1 MSYIMPYSMRYANSS
16 TDSRFGFLAGRH
28 CEGARRRRVCRHPR
42 PRSSRNDGSD
52 TGRARAVPRC
62 HQRRQHRLPGRNH
75 PRTGALIARSPTSR
89 SLITH
94 PTVID
99 TLDLVL
105 GDHASTFQVDLTQL
119 VTIGPG
125 EPAQMIHRDQW
136 SFDRYQFPRGFEAEV
151 ATMWAVTDFTEEM
164 GATRMVVGSHR
175 WEDDPDEV
183 DPALSSPA
191 VMTKGSVLLYTG
203 SIFHGGGANTTK
215 TSRIGMNVGYSLGWL
230 RQEENQYLACPP
242 EIARTLPE
250 GLLRLMGYQRG
261 SYPSATWTTCENHWT
276 GCMTARRLY
285 RTSTVTAAPL
295 ASDSRRPG
303 ATFRPRSPA
312 RLNPIRLS
320 YRTRHWL
327 RVE

>member
-1 MSYIMPYSMRYANSS
+1 LPAGIAKVLSDDGCVVVADLASPQTMDQIRAELDQHLAITSGGNTDFLGES
-16 TDSRFGFLAGRH
+16 TR
-28 CEGARRRRVCRHPR
+28 
-42 PRSSRNDGSD
+42 
-52 TGRARAVPRC
+52 
-62 HQRRQHRLPGRNH
+62 
-75 PRTGALIARSPTSR
+75 RTGALIARSPTSR

-94 PTVID
+94 PRIID

-105 GDHASTFQVDLTQL
+105 GDHASTFQIDLTQL

-151 ATMWAVTDFTEEM
+151 ASMWAVTDFTEEM

-175 WEDDPDEV
+175 WQDDPDDV
-183 DPALSSPA
+183 DPALSVPA

-203 SIFHGGGANTTK
+203 SIFHGGGANTT
-215 TSRIGMNVGYSLGWL
+215 TSSRIGMNVGYSLGWL

-261 SYPSATWTTCENHWT
+261 SYSIGYADDMREPLDWLYGSPTFMSDFLGYRRAARKRLKATGSYVPAT
-276 GCMTARRLY
+276 G
-285 RTSTVTAAPL
+285 
-295 ASDSRRPG
+295 PG
-303 ATFRPRSPA
+303 T
-312 RLNPIRLS
+312 N
-320 YRTRHWL
+320 
-327 RVE
+327 

>member
-1 MSYIMPYSMRYANSS
+1 MPIGVR
-16 TDSRFGFLAGRH
+16 T
-28 CEGARRRRVCRHPR
+28 V
-42 PRSSRNDGSD
+42 GSD
-52 TGRARAVPRC
+52 SSPTEIADVLNEDGCVVIADLASPQTMDQIRAELEPYLDATGGGNTEFLGPTTR
-62 HQRRQHRLPGRNH
+62 
-75 PRTGALIARSPTSR
+75 RTGALIARSPSAR
-89 SLITH
+89 PLITH
-94 PTVID
+94 RTIID

-136 SFDRYQFPRGFEAEV
+136 SFDRYKFPTGFEAEV
-151 ATMWAVTDFTEEM
+151 ATMWAVTDFTEAM

-183 DPALSSPA
+183 DFALSTPA

-203 SIFHGGGANTTK
+203 SIFHGGGANNTE
-215 TSRIGMNVGYSLGWL
+215 TSRIGMNIGYSLGWL

-261 SYPSATWTTCENHWT
+261 SYSIGYVDDLREPLDW
-276 GCMTARRLY
+276 LY
-285 RTSTVTAAPL
+285 
-295 ASDSRRPG
+295 D
-303 ATFRPRSPA
+303 SPA
-312 RLNPIRLS
+312 FISDFYGYRRVARKRLRETASYVPPTAQLNP
-320 YRTRHWL
+320 T
-327 RVE
+327 

>member
-1 MSYIMPYSMRYANSS
+1 MPKAVCTVGSGSS
-16 TDSRFGFLAGRH
+16 PADIATVLIEDGCVVIADLASAQTMDQIRAELDHHLATTSGGNTAFLG
-28 CEGARRRRVCRHPR
+28 ESPR
-42 PRSSRNDGSD
+42 
-52 TGRARAVPRC
+52 
-62 HQRRQHRLPGRNH
+62 
-75 PRTGALIARSPTSR
+75 RTGALIARSPTSR
-89 SLITH
+89 TLITH

-105 GDHASTFQVDLTQL
+105 GDHASTFQIDLTQL

-136 SFDRYQFPRGFEAEV
+136 SFDRYPFPRGFEAEV

-175 WEDDPDEV
+175 WQDDPDDV
-183 DPALSSPA
+183 DPALTVPA

-215 TSRIGMNVGYSLGWL
+215 TSRIGMNVGYSLGWP
-230 RQEENQYLACPP
+230 RQEENQYLASPP

-261 SYPSATWTTCENHWT
+261 SYSIGYVDDLREPLDW
-276 GCMTARRLY
+276 LY
-285 RTSTVTAAPL
+285 
-295 ASDSRRPG
+295 G
-303 ATFRPRSPA
+303 SPA
-312 RLNPIRLS
+312 FMSGFYGYRRVARKRLRETASYVPPTQQLNP
-320 YRTRHWL
+320 T
-327 RVE
+327 

>member
-1 MSYIMPYSMRYANSS
+1 MPIAVR
-16 TDSRFGFLAGRH
+16 T
-28 CEGARRRRVCRHPR
+28 V
-42 PRSSRNDGSD
+42 GSD
-52 TGRARAVPRC
+52 SSPADIARVLNEDGCVVIADLASAATMDQIRAELD
-62 HQRRQHRLPGRNH
+62 QHLAATDGGKTDFLGHATR
-75 PRTGALIARSPTSR
+75 RTGALIARSPTSR
-89 SLITH
+89 SLITN

-105 GDHASTFQVDLTQL
+105 GDHASTFQIDLTQL

-175 WEDDPDEV
+175 WEDDPDDV

-191 VMTKGSVLLYTG
+191 VMTKGSVLVYTG
-203 SIFHGGGANTTK
+203 SVFHGGGANTTK
-215 TSRIGMNVGYSLGWL
+215 TCRIGMNVGYSLGWL

-250 GLLRLMGYQRG
+250 GLLQLMGYQRG
-261 SYPSATWTTCENHWT
+261 SSGIGHADDMRDPLDWLYGSPTFMSDFLGYRRAARKRLKATGSYVPAT
-276 GCMTARRLY
+276 G
-285 RTSTVTAAPL
+285 
-295 ASDSRRPG
+295 PG
-303 ATFRPRSPA
+303 T
-312 RLNPIRLS
+312 N
-320 YRTRHWL
+320 
-327 RVE
+327 

>member
-1 MSYIMPYSMRYANSS
+1 MTAVVQTVCSDFLPTAVQTVGSGSSPTDIATVLNEDGCVVIPDLAPPQTMDQIRAELEPYLAATRGGN
-16 TDSRFGFLAGRH
+16 TDFLGETTR
-28 CEGARRRRVCRHPR
+28 
-42 PRSSRNDGSD
+42 
-52 TGRARAVPRC
+52 
-62 HQRRQHRLPGRNH
+62 
-75 PRTGALIARSPTSR
+75 RTGALIARSPASR

-94 PTVID
+94 PTIID

-119 VTIGPG
+119 ITIGPG
-125 EPAQMIHRDQW
+125 APAQMIHRDQW

-151 ATMWAVTDFTEEM
+151 GTMWAVTDFTEEM

-203 SIFHGGGANTTK
+203 SVFHGGGANTTK

-261 SYPSATWTTCENHWT
+261 SYAIGYADDMREPLDW
-276 GCMTARRLY
+276 LY
-285 RTSTVTAAPL
+285 
-295 ASDSRRPG
+295 D
-303 ATFRPRSPA
+303 SPA
-312 RLNPIRLS
+312 FMSDFYEYRRAARKRLRATGSYVPPIKS
-320 YRTRHWL
+320 
-327 RVE
+327 

>member
-1 MSYIMPYSMRYANSS
+1 MPIAVRTVGADSSS
-16 TDSRFGFLAGRH
+16 TDIAKLLTEDGCVVIAELPPPQTRERIKAELEPYLAATGGGNTDFL
-28 CEGARRRRVCRHPR
+28 GA
-42 PRSSRNDGSD
+42 
-52 TGRARAVPRC
+52 TT
-62 HQRRQHRLPGRNH
+62 Q
-75 PRTGALIARSPTSR
+75 RTGALIARSPTAR

-94 PTVID
+94 PTIID

-136 SFDRYQFPRGFEAEV
+136 SFDHYQFPRGFEAEV
-151 ATMWAVTDFTEEM
+151 ATMWAVTDFPEEM

-203 SIFHGGGANTTK
+203 SVFHGGGATK

-230 RQEENQYLACPP
+230 RHEENQYLACPP

-261 SYPSATWTTCENHWT
+261 SYSLGYVDNLREPLDWLYGSTALISDFY
-276 GCMTARRLY
+276 GYRRAARRRLK
-285 RTSTVTAAPL
+285 
-295 ASDSRRPG
+295 
-303 ATFRPRSPA
+303 ATETYVPPIGPHTE
-312 RLNPIRLS
+312 LNPAPN
-320 YRTRHWL
+320 
-327 RVE
+327 

>member
-1 MSYIMPYSMRYANSS
+1 MPIAVRTVGADSSS
-16 TDSRFGFLAGRH
+16 TDIAKLLTEDGCVVIADLAAPQTMDQIRAELEQHLAVTSGGNTDFL
-28 CEGARRRRVCRHPR
+28 GATTR
-42 PRSSRNDGSD
+42 
-52 TGRARAVPRC
+52 
-62 HQRRQHRLPGRNH
+62 
-75 PRTGALIARSPTSR
+75 RTGALIARSPTAR
-89 SLITH
+89 TLITH
-94 PTVID
+94 PTILD

-136 SFDRYQFPRGFEAEV
+136 SFDRFQFPRGFEAEV

-175 WEDDPDEV
+175 WDDDPDDV
-183 DPALSSPA
+183 DPALSAPA
-191 VMTKGSVLLYTG
+191 VMTKGSVLVYTG
-203 SIFHGGGANTTK
+203 SVFHGGGANTTT

-261 SYPSATWTTCENHWT
+261 SYAIGYADDMREPLDWLYDSPTFMSDFYDYRRAARKRLKATGSYVPPST
-276 GCMTARRLY
+276 
-285 RTSTVTAAPL
+285 P
-295 ASDSRRPG
+295 
-303 ATFRPRSPA
+303 
-312 RLNPIRLS
+312 
-320 YRTRHWL
+320 
-327 RVE
+327 

>member
-1 MSYIMPYSMRYANSS
+1 MPIAVRTVGSESS
-16 TDSRFGFLAGRH
+16 PAQIAEVLSEDGCVVIADLAPPETMDQIRAELDQHLATTSGGNTDFLGESTR
-28 CEGARRRRVCRHPR
+28 
-42 PRSSRNDGSD
+42 
-52 TGRARAVPRC
+52 
-62 HQRRQHRLPGRNH
+62 
-75 PRTGALIARSPTSR
+75 RTGALIARSPTSR
-89 SLITH
+89 ALITD
-94 PTVID
+94 PTIID

-105 GDHASTFQVDLTQL
+105 GDHASTFQIDLTQL

-175 WEDDPDEV
+175 WQDDPDDV
-183 DPALSSPA
+183 DPALTVPA
-191 VMTKGSVLLYTG
+191 VMTKGSALLYTG
-203 SIFHGGGANTTK
+203 SIFHGGGANTTT

-261 SYPSATWTTCENHWT
+261 SYSIGYADDMREPLDWLYGSPTFMSDFLGYRRAARKRLRETASYVPAT
-276 GCMTARRLY
+276 G
-285 RTSTVTAAPL
+285 
-295 ASDSRRPG
+295 PG
-303 ATFRPRSPA
+303 T
-312 RLNPIRLS
+312 N
-320 YRTRHWL
+320 
-327 RVE
+327 

>member
-1 MSYIMPYSMRYANSS
+1 MPTAVR
-16 TDSRFGFLAGRH
+16 T
-28 CEGARRRRVCRHPR
+28 V
-42 PRSSRNDGSD
+42 GSD
-52 TGRARAVPRC
+52 SSPADIANVLSEDGCVVIADLASPQTMDQIRAELD
-62 HQRRQHRLPGRNH
+62 QHLATTSGGNTDFLGESTR
-75 PRTGALIARSPTSR
+75 RTGALIARSPTSR

-94 PTVID
+94 PTIID

-105 GDHASTFQVDLTQL
+105 GDHASTFQIDLTQL

-175 WEDDPDEV
+175 WEEDPDDV
-183 DPALSSPA
+183 DPALTVPA

-203 SIFHGGGANTTK
+203 SIFHGGGANNTT

-261 SYPSATWTTCENHWT
+261 SYSIGYADDMREPLDWLYGSPTFMSDFLGYRRAARKRLKATGSYVPAT
-276 GCMTARRLY
+276 G
-285 RTSTVTAAPL
+285 
-295 ASDSRRPG
+295 PG
-303 ATFRPRSPA
+303 T
-312 RLNPIRLS
+312 N
-320 YRTRHWL
+320 
-327 RVE
+327 